1 VTGGKFPL
9 RGAELF
15 AAGGEGY
22 TATVTPWRDPVAK
35 ISPAD
40 MRESWKL
47 CFELLPDVSRTFA
60 LSIMGLKEPLRGAV
74 CISYLMCRILD
85 TIEDAPEIT
94 AAQRWA
100 LMEPFLACLPS
111 GSELPPGWFKE
122 ISDRLRPRSAPSD
135 YRLLENTGHVLRC
148 YRACEPSAQRA
159 MTRWVTEMGKGMVAW
174 SDRMGDGPGVLKVL
188 PSLVALDRYCYYIAG
203 TVGYLLTDL
212 FFVSSPE
219 IDKALYFELE
229 ADAEAFGLG
238 LQKVNIVKDLA
249 DDFRRGWCFIPTVD
263 LRSRGLVPCDVLDES
278 KGVEIYEAVRPIL
291 GSAAEHLARAW
302 RYLTNIPLEEKEI
315 RLFLAYS
322 LFFALETLAFVA
334 RDPDALVRPEKLK
347 ISRLVVARLVAAC
360 NASISRPKILENLY
374 RKSAA
379 PLARLETIVIP

>member
-1 VTGGKFPL
+1 M
-9 RGAELF
+9 
-15 AAGGEGY
+15 
-22 TATVTPWRDPVAK
+22 AK
-35 ISPAD
+35 TRPAD

-47 CFELLPDVSRTFA
+47 CFDLLPEVSRTFA
-60 LSIMGLKEPLRGAV
+60 LSIIGLKEPLRGAV
-74 CISYLMCRILD
+74 CVSYLMCRILD

-100 LMEPFLACLPS
+100 LMEPFLTCLPS
-111 GSELPPGWFKE
+111 GGELPPGWFKDV
-122 ISDRLRPRSAPSD
+122 SAQLRPRSASSD
-135 YRLLENTGHVLRC
+135 YRLLENTDHVLKC
-148 YRACEPSAQRA
+148 FRACDACSRLS

-174 SDRMGDGPGVLKVL
+174 SERMGDGPGVLKVL

-212 FFVSSPE
+212 YFLSSPK
-219 IDKALYFELE
+219 IDKELYFELE

-249 DDFRRGWCFIPTVD
+249 DDFGRGWCFIPTVD

-278 KGVEIYEAVRPIL
+278 KGAEIYEAVRPIL

-302 RYLTNIPLEEKEI
+302 HYLTNIPIEEKEI

-322 LFFALETLAFVA
+322 LFFALETLALVA
-334 RDPDALVRPEKLK
+334 RDPDTLVRPEKLK
-347 ISRLVVARLVAAC
+347 ISRLAVARIVAGC
-360 NASISRPKILENLY
+360 KASISRPTMLENLY
-374 RKSAA
+374 RRTAA
-379 PLARLETIVIP
+379 PLARFGTL